1 MIQKISHFI
10 AVASFLFTL
19 KVVVDLLDNTIYTA
33 SGLWKTVFWACLT
46 ALLIIIGG
54 PIIRK
59 KIDA

>member
-1 MIQKISHFI
+1 MIKKIFHFI

-19 KVVVDLLDNTIYTA
+19 KVVVDLLDNSVYTA
-33 SGLWKTVFWACLT
+33 SGLWKDVFWACLT

-59 KIDA
+59 KFEA